1 MKHSE
6 MKETKAQEMKEP
18 KAVEAKETEKHAGF
32 YKGPKNQ
39 TILAGHVSH
48 ADGKKHE
55 DHHPAV
61 KMSKGGK

>member
-6 MKETKAQEMKEP
+6 MKETKVQEMREP
-18 KAVEAKETEKHAGF
+18 KAVEAKETEKHPGF
-32 YKGPKNQ
+32 YKGPMNQ
-39 TILAGHVSH
+39 TTKAGHGERK
-48 ADGKKHE
+48 DHE